1 MSTPADL
8 APILAR
14 LAAAGLAG
22 PGTLPGLAAE
32 LQAIAAEAARLL
44 TPVEPTP

>member
-1 MSTPADL
+1 MSTPSLPD
-8 APILAR
+8 ILAR

-22 PGTLPGLAAE
+22 PGTPPGLEAE

-44 TPVEPTP
+44 APTEPTP